1 MAINNNNDNLD
12 KKIDKLINAMELLVD
27 AVERGKGDSGY
38 MSGSRFA
45 RRIKDG
51 GNDYLYEKWE
61 KLSNDEIKNFKD
73 NIINSLKKQVKD
85 LNKELKDVY
94 KDLNDPSISEKRKKK
109 LDKHKE
115 SLKRKRDNARKKLNS
130 IDDKYIKNEYEQEYN
145 PVSNRQLKK
154 QWNAIKDS
162 EEGRNY
168 RSFSDFKKSKK
179 ESANYH
185 QISNE
190 RDEARRRLANS
201 GLGNTA
207 FGRYGQK
214 MFDRQQRAADL
225 GNFANYLGHGGA
237 KKLGYG
243 MFGKGKAG
251 EAVVAGLG
259 KFSKGLG
266 FASKLLGGPW
276 VQAILIAIDAL
287 KMIGDAVGDWKKY
300 TAEMTKFQMQE
311 EQLQY
316 ENSKRIAT
324 IATESA
330 VEDVKYNG
338 DIQLKMMDVQSQN
351 LMDAVALSNDQYVTA
366 VQTALGP
373 MMQGINASA
382 YQAAESRISA
392 AAQYQKNLNV
402 KELREESFGRYEKM
416 RGSEYRAAKASLA
429 AEENI
434 ANVEYTTKSAE
445 NALKQEQY
453 RGQHAWQ
460 SIVRSN
466 DARQTG
472 ATVTQGGNALQS
484 DINGTPGSTR
494 NPVTGREYGNVGRY
508 DNNGIGTDITNALR
522 NTLSD
527 NLREGVQAEAMAT
540 LEYANQSLR
549 NQADWQK
556 TDIENRY
563 KLTNTELQYATD
575 IADKQQEVSVE
586 VRNKFIEAAEAVEKT
601 WLKLAQ
607 QNEQFLDKLDAVTN
621 NTGLSMGLTNQGQLH
636 YFQKMLMTQTI
647 DVASKYGKNAEDVSR
662 AQQSYIETTGRNKTL
677 GKHDYGQLF
686 GLGTYLGDDTLA
698 AGFGSEM
705 EIFNHGI
712 AESVDML
719 DDVLKDVNKIGLN
732 GRKYTKDLVNN
743 LKLAQKYN
751 FRGGTKELMQMAKW
765 AQQTRFNLG
774 SLSGM
779 IDKVQEGGLEGTIT
793 QAAGFQVLGG
803 QAAINSDPLGMMF
816 DAWAD
821 PQAYAKRM
829 QDMTKGFGRFNSKT
843 GETEFNI
850 NESMQIAQMAK
861 LQGRSP
867 EELRQEI
874 MQRNKATQV
883 ERQLGAYNSFDQDQK
898 AMITNKAEFK
908 DGRWVV
914 KMKGGE
920 TKDISQLSKEDLSE
934 LIPIDHNERME
945 DYMEDVVTALNKLTG
960 EETREKTIL
969 AKETL
974 DEYYKAYEER
984 HKKAFEAFAQNRDEY
999 ITNTK
1004 KGMDDATAAFQDYI
1018 KIFEDGNQNVDAA
1031 RAKID
1036 AQANSIADAL
1046 SNTALIINEA
1056 NQRLGL
1062 SSGGSRVTSPVAP
1075 TTSTI
1080 NTLNKPATPHTH
1092 VKNNIKTDNVVTDW
1106 NSFMSPAYDF
1116 PIHYGMTSSIP
1127 VSKPAGSNISRT
1139 IVHRGAYD
1147 GNVDELTDGVM
1158 SAMGKPM
1165 LVSAKQ
1171 ITPISDGAANF
1182 PIHDG
1187 MTSGGGMPMFV
1198 SAKQVTPVRDGAAN
1212 FPIHDG
1218 MTSGGGMP
1226 MFVSAKQVTP
1236 VRDGAAKMA
1245 KTDARDTALFAKN
1258 GGPFDKLFSG
1268 VLSRVNTIYEEV
1280 VDPMSVY
1287 GSTSN
1292 GNDSPSNI
1300 SLNINGKLELT
1311 GENGQSINI
1320 IEELKRNPMFV
1331 RQITEMIVLQ
1341 MNNNT
1346 HGGRNE
1352 LFHNRFSG

>member
-1 MAINNNNDNLD
+1 MANISDEKLNHL
-12 KKIDKLINAMELLVD
+12 IDKI
-27 AVERGKGDSGY
+27 GKLTYALEHQTVKNESSSRRRSYDDWYKEGRKKEWGDLTD
-38 MSGSRFA
+38 
-45 RRIKDG
+45 KD
-51 GNDYLYEKWE
+51 
-61 KLSNDEIKNFKD
+61 LSKIQNKKYKET
-73 NIINSLKKQVKD
+73 NSLKKEYND
-85 LNKELKDVY
+85 LGKELSDKGKKDKVRI
-94 KDLNDPSISEKRKKK
+94 KELEDLKKNTMLLSEITKYDEEIKKIKEETKKLEKERQEILKKK
-109 LDKHKE
+109 TELEKQ
-115 SLKRKRDNARKKLNS
+115 SLKEYYQEKNPRQGEPKEGTKKAWRRLSKEDKKGYGSFDNYRQSVENKRASNLIDEYDLGDTAVGRYARKKLDVKDRILN
-130 IDDKYIKNEYEQEYN
+130 YG
-145 PVSNRQLKK
+145 RMG
-154 QWNAIKDS
+154 NAM
-162 EEGRNY
+162 
-168 RSFSDFKKSKK
+168 
-179 ESANYH
+179 
-185 QISNE
+185 Q
-190 RDEARRRLANS
+190 
-201 GLGNTA
+201 GNTGKA
-207 FGRYGQK
+207 IAGSLF
-214 MFDRQQRAADL
+214 
-225 GNFANYLGHGGA
+225 GHGKAGA
-237 KKLGYG
+237 AATKALAG
-243 MFGKGKAG
+243 FGKGLS
-251 EAVVAGLG
+251 V
-259 KFSKGLG
+259 
-266 FASKLLGGPW
+266 ASKLLGGPW

-300 TAEMTKFQMQE
+300 TAEMTRFQMQE

-324 IATESA
+324 ITTESA

-466 DARQTG
+466 DARQAG

-494 NPVTGREYGNVGRY
+494 NPVNGKEYGNVGRY

-636 YFQKMLMTQTI
+636 YFQQMLMTQVI
-647 DVASKYGKNAEDVSR
+647 DVASKYGKNGEDVSR
-662 AQQSYIETTGRNKTL
+662 AQQAYIESTGRNKTL

-719 DDVLKDVNKIGLN
+719 DDVLKDVNRIGLN

-883 ERQLGAYNSFDQDQK
+883 ERQLGAYSSFDQDQK

-934 LIPIDHNERME
+934 LMPIDHNERME

-969 AKETL
+969 AKESF

-984 HKKAFEAFAQNRDEY
+984 QKKAFEAFAQNHDEY
-999 ITNTK
+999 IKNTK
-1004 KGMDDATAAFQDYI
+1004 NGMDDATAAFQDYI

-1031 RAKID
+1031 RAKIE

-1062 SSGGSRVTSPVAP
+1062 SSGGSRATSPAAP
-1075 TTSTI
+1075 NVTNISTP
-1080 NTLNKPATPHTH
+1080 NTLAKVHTH
-1092 VKNNIKTDNVVTDW
+1092 VADSVKV
-1106 NSFMSPAYDF
+1106 S
-1116 PIHYGMTSSIP
+1116 HYAKFINLP
-1127 VSKPAGSNISRT
+1127 E
-1139 IVHRGAYD
+1139 HRGEFED
-1147 GNVDELTDGVM
+1147 G
-1158 SAMGKPM
+1158 
-1165 LVSAKQ
+1165 
-1171 ITPISDGAANF
+1171 I
-1182 PIHDG
+1182 
-1187 MTSGGGMPMFV
+1187 TSGGGMPMFV
-1198 SAKQVTPVRDGAAN
+1198 SAKQV
-1212 FPIHDG
+1212 I
-1218 MTSGGGMP
+1218 
-1226 MFVSAKQVTP
+1226 P

-1346 HGGRNE
+1346 YGGRNE
-1352 LFHNRFSG
+1352 LFHNRFSS

>member
-1 MAINNNNDNLD
+1 MAINNNNNNLD

-51 GNDYLYEKWE
+51 GNDYLYREFDELGKDE
-61 KLSNDEIKNFKD
+61 VSNIRNHLTGGFRKRIKELED
-73 NIINSLKKQVKD
+73 DLKKID
-85 LNKELKDVY
+85 KELSSS
-94 KDLNDPSISEKRKKK
+94 SISKTK
-109 LDKHKE
+109 
-115 SLKRKRDNARKKLNS
+115 RKKLN
-130 IDDKYIKNEYEQEYN
+130 
-145 PVSNRQLKK
+145 K
-154 QWNAIKDS
+154 QR
-162 EEGRNY
+162 EE
-168 RSFSDFKKSKK
+168 KSKK
-179 ESANYH
+179 LDRNRAL
-185 QISNE
+185 
-190 RDEARRRLANS
+190 RDERSDENYIRDYYDRNREDSDRSLKRRWRMLSNDDRMNYRDREDFIKSERRKFSYHRNSNSRDDLRRRLANS
-201 GLGNTA
+201 GIGDTA
-207 FGRYGQK
+207 FGRYGQR

-237 KKLGYG
+237 KKLGFG
-243 MFGKGKAG
+243 MFGNGSVGKN
-251 EAVVAGLG
+251 VVAGLG

-300 TAEMTKFQMQE
+300 TAEMTRFQMQE

-392 AAQYQKNLNV
+392 AAQSQKNLNV

-466 DARQTG
+466 DARQAG

-494 NPVTGREYGNVGRY
+494 NPVTGKEYGNVGRY

-522 NTLSD
+522 NTLSN

-636 YFQKMLMTQTI
+636 YFQQMLMTQVI
-647 DVASKYGKNAEDVSR
+647 DVASKYGKNGEDVSR
-662 AQQSYIETTGRNKTL
+662 AQQAYIESTGRNKTL

-719 DDVLKDVNKIGLN
+719 DDVLKDVNRIGLN

-874 MQRNKATQV
+874 MQRNKQNSV
-883 ERQLGAYNSFDQDQK
+883 NRQLSEYANFNDEQK
-898 AMITNKAEFK
+898 AMITNKAEYK

-914 KMKGGE
+914 KMKNGGP
-920 TKDISQLSKEDLSE
+920 KDVSQLSESDLDE
-934 LIPIDHNERME
+934 LMPTDHNERME

-960 EETREKTIL
+960 EETREKTTL
-969 AKETL
+969 AQETFE
-974 DEYYKAYEER
+974 EYYNAYAER
-984 HKKAFEAFAQNRDEY
+984 QQKAFDAFEQNRDKY
-999 ITNTK
+999 IQETK
-1004 KGMDDATAAFQDYI
+1004 SGMDKATQAFSDYI
-1018 KIFEDGNQNVDAA
+1018 KIFEDGNKSVDVA
-1031 RAKID
+1031 RARIE

-1046 SNTALIINEA
+1046 SDTASIINEA
-1056 NQRLGL
+1056 NQSLGL
-1062 SSGGSRVTSPVAP
+1062 SYKGKRKASPVAP
-1075 TTSTI
+1075 TVTNISTP
-1080 NTLNKPATPHTH
+1080 NTLAKVHTH
-1092 VKNNIKTDNVVTDW
+1092 VADSIRVQ
-1106 NSFMSPAYDF
+1106 
-1116 PIHYGMTSSIP
+1116 HYEPLVNYS
-1127 VSKPAGSNISRT
+1127 
-1139 IVHRGAYD
+1139 GAVED
-1147 GNVDELTDGVM
+1147 G
-1158 SAMGKPM
+1158 
-1165 LVSAKQ
+1165 
-1171 ITPISDGAANF
+1171 I
-1182 PIHDG
+1182 
-1187 MTSGGGMPMFV
+1187 TSGGGMPMFV
-1198 SAKQVTPVRDGAAN
+1198 SAKQV
-1212 FPIHDG
+1212 I
-1218 MTSGGGMP
+1218 
-1226 MFVSAKQVTP
+1226 P